1 MSCLKID
8 KSAAVP
14 LYSQVESKLEDNII
28 SGIWDV
34 GHQLPT
40 ETELA
45 NLLDVSNITIKRAI
59 MNLVDKGMLVRQ
71 RGRGTFVTGEQ
82 TEKNIHKSEF
92 IRMDEQVSNSHD
104 LLCNEYRKLN
114 PSIAKKLEKTVDTE
128 FVYLERVG
136 YEDGEKVS
144 LEYTYIPQ
152 NIWPTDE
159 RIVDENVFIYDVLKT
174 VCGIT
179 LKRSK
184 NYFSGA
190 VANEKEVELLGVRQN
205 TPLFVWERITFSN
218 TDEAVEYSKFVM
230 KQDKDKYYL
239 ELDLT

>member
-1 MSCLKID
+1 MKID
-8 KSAAVP
+8 KSTAIP

-28 SGIWDV
+28 SGVWDV
-34 GHQLPT
+34 GYQLPT

-45 NLLDVSNITIKRAI
+45 RLLDVSNITIKRAI

-104 LLCNEYRKLN
+104 LLSKEYHKLN
-114 PSIAKKLEKTVDTE
+114 PSIAKKLEMTVDTE

-152 NIWPTDE
+152 KVWPE
-159 RIVDENVFIYDVLKT
+159 EELIVDENVFIYDVLKK

-205 TPLFVWERITFSN
+205 TPLFVWERITFSH

>member
-1 MSCLKID
+1 MKID
-8 KSAAVP
+8 KSAAIP
-14 LYSQVESKLEDNII
+14 LYSQVERKLEENII
-28 SGIWDV
+28 SGLWDV
-34 GHQLPT
+34 GYQLPT

-45 NLLDVSNITIKRAI
+45 KILEVSTITIKRAI
-59 MNLVDKGMLVRQ
+59 MNLVDKGMLIRQ
-71 RGRGTFVTGEQ
+71 RGRGTFVTDQQ

-92 IRMDEQVSNSHD
+92 IKMDEQVSNAHD
-104 LLCNEYRKLN
+104 LLCSEQRKVN
-114 PSIAKKLEKTVDTE
+114 PSVAKKLDKEINTE
-128 FVYLERVG
+128 FVYLERIG
-136 YEDGEKVS
+136 YEDEEKVS

-152 NIWPTDE
+152 EIWPAE
-159 RIVDENVFIYDVLKT
+159 KSIENKNVYIYDVLKK
-174 VCGIT
+174 VCGIN

-190 VANEKEVELLGVRQN
+190 VANEKEVELLGVRHN

>member
-8 KSAAVP
+8 KSTAIP

-28 SGIWDV
+28 SGVWDV
-34 GHQLPT
+34 GYQLPT

-45 NLLDVSNITIKRAI
+45 RLLDVSNITIKRAI

-104 LLCNEYRKLN
+104 LLSKEYHKLN
-114 PSIAKKLEKTVDTE
+114 PSIAKKLEMTVDTE

-152 NIWPTDE
+152 KVWPE
-159 RIVDENVFIYDVLKT
+159 EELIVDENVFIYDVLKK

-205 TPLFVWERITFSN
+205 TPLFVWERITFSH